1 MGDGLVLESGTHSE
15 LLANEN
21 GAYARLV
28 NAQRL
33 REAREKQGTGTDD
46 DSTAAGSHEDQ
57 KAEEEDIEKQAERE
71 IPLGRSNTGRSLAS
85 EILEQKTKAVGPPK
99 DSKYGLFYLFR
110 RMGRINRDAW
120 RFYALGA
127 AAALCASHS
136 PNTLQRT
143 RFLTLIY

>member
-33 REAREKQGTGTDD
+33 REAREKQATSGNNDD
-46 DSTAAGSHEDQ
+46 ESTAAGSHEDQ
-57 KAEEEDIEKQAERE
+57 KAEEEDIEKQAEQE

-85 EILEQKTKAVGPPK
+85 EIIEQKKQEQGVPK
-99 DSKYGLFYLFR
+99 ESKYGLLYLFR
-110 RMGRINRDAW
+110 RMGRINREAW
-120 RFYALGA
+120 RLYAMGA
-127 AAALCASHS
+127 VAAVCAYI
-136 PNTLQRT
+136 
-143 RFLTLIY
+143 FVFILISAKG